1 MEGAWKRLPGPQGST
16 RAAMLSSCLPGRAAP
31 LGSQTKDAGVGG
43 KQGWEGKSL
52 QIIQHLAWEEPSE
65 SGEQGKAGK
74 VCLGEFMESVWN
86 GE

>member
-1 MEGAWKRLPGPQGST
+1 
-16 RAAMLSSCLPGRAAP
+16 MLSSCLPGRAAP

-65 SGEQGKAGK
+65 SGEQGKARK